1 MSNILELYRQYI
13 GNPTAQAVGGFGR
26 GMFGLEQPEYLQN
39 ELGREAYR
47 TGQAVGN
54 MPAVAAPVGAFKAAA
69 NLPEL
74 ATAIGALPFKS
85 SLGKAFDDVLKYFHP
100 ESVNSA
106 VREAKAGKGK
116 ETIVLMRPED
126 FLASARPFQNGPE
139 AERLKSIRDAM
150 DENKPL
156 DDIPYL
162 TAFLS
167 KDQNRARITGH
178 EGRHRAVVFMERG
191 IPYMPVRLRQGETLP
206 GKGAWG
212 GINYRDMRNEDVFRL
227 PSKVKAETAHIEDKA
242 DFFLTNPFLT
252 DSIGDT
258 TR

>member
-1 MSNILELYRQYI
+1 MSNPLELYQQYV
-13 GNPTAQAVGGFGR
+13 GNPTARAVGGFGR

-54 MPAVAAPVGAFKAAA
+54 MPAIAGPVGAVKAAA

-85 SLGKAFDDVLKYFHP
+85 SLGKAFDESLKYFHP
-100 ESVNSA
+100 KEAEYA
-106 VREAKAGKGK
+106 VREATAGKGK

-126 FLASARPFQNGPE
+126 FLASAKPFKNGPE
-139 AERLKSIRDAM
+139 PERLKSIRDAM

-167 KDQNRARITGH
+167 KDQSRAKITGH
-178 EGRHRAVVFMERG
+178 EGRHRAVVFMEKG
-191 IPYMPVRLRQGETLP
+191 IPFMPVRLRAGETLP

-212 GINYRDMRNEDVFRL
+212 GINYRDMRNEEIYRL
-227 PSKVKAETAHIEDKA
+227 PSKVKSETENMKDRS
-242 DFFLTNPFLT
+242 DFFLTNPFFT